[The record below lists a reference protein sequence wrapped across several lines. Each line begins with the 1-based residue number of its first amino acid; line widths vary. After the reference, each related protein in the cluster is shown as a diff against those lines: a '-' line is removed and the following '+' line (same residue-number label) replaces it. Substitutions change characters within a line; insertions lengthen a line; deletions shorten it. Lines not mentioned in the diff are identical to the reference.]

1 MIRTAEPSRSSKYSN
16 HAQVEYEKKFASKF
30 DLVKDIPN
38 FEALERFA
46 QKCID
51 LHCGDSLDGISARV
65 YMDKVIEM
73 TDAEFID
80 WATKYAQNSK
90 K

>member
-1 MIRTAEPSRSSKYSN
+1 MIRTEEPRPGN
-16 HAQVEYEKKFASKF
+16 EHQVAYEQKFAGKF
-30 DLVKDIPN
+30 ELVKDIPN

-51 LHCGDSLDGISARV
+51 LHCGDHLDGISARV

-73 TDAEFID
+73 TDEEFIA

-90 K
+90 R